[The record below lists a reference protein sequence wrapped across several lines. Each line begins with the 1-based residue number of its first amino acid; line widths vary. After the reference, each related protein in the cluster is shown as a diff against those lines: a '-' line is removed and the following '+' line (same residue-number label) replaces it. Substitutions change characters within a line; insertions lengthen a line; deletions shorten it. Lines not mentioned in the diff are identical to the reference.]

1 MLKEKMKHR
10 ILLVDDEKDI
20 IDLLKY
26 NLEKEREFIIEV
38 AYDGKEALKKVES
51 FNPDLILLDIMMPE
65 MNGLEVCRLL
75 KLDAETSHIP
85 VIFLTAKEN
94 EIDEILGLELGA
106 DDYIQKPISPRKVL
120 ARINAVLRRKHIKEE
135 ENKKTDVYIKFKN
148 IEIDTE
154 AYTVKIDGEEVFF
167 PRKEFK
173 LLHFLLSNRGKVFS
187 REVLLDEI
195 WGNDVYV
202 VDRTIDVHV
211 AKVREKLG
219 RYSNY
224 IETIKGLGYRFRN
237 E

>member
-1 MLKEKMKHR
+1 MLKEKMKHKV
-10 ILLVDDEKDI
+10 LLVDDEKDI

-26 NLEKEREFIIEV
+26 NLEKEKEFIIEV
-38 AYDGKEALKKVES
+38 AYDGKEALKRVES

-75 KLDAETSHIP
+75 KSDAETSHIP

-120 ARINAVLRRKHIKEE
+120 ARIKTVLRRRYTKEQ

-154 AYTVKIDGEEVFF
+154 AYTVKVDGEEVFF

-173 LLHFLLSNRGKVFS
+173 LLHFLISNRGKVFS
-187 REVLLDEI
+187 REILLDEI

-219 RYSNY
+219 RYANY